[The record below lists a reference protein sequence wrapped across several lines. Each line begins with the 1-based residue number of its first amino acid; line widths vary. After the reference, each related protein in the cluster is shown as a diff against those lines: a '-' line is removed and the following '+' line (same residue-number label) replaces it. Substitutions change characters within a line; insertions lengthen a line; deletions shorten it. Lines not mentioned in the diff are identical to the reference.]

1 MNSTSNNVNFNDLH
15 GELCAIKNNN
25 TSTNNTSTNNT
36 SNKRITNDKVKK
48 IGKDSKI
55 GNVISVKNGNSLTK
69 LKCKISKKIL

>member
-48 IGKDSKI
+48 
-55 GNVISVKNGNSLTK
+55 
-69 LKCKISKKIL
+69 